1 MTAPFLAP
9 KLALNLTTGSLD
21 PAVDLTRAGTA
32 TAVNSSGLVA
42 VVSANSPRFDY
53 NAITLACK
61 GLLIEESRANQ
72 ALSSDAFNAA
82 NWVKTRTTVTAD
94 AIVSPSGATDADKV
108 VDTAVSGTH
117 AVQTSTLLTI
127 SSVAYSG
134 SVYAKAGERTWIV
147 VGIGTTVSG
156 IAYFNLSNGTIG
168 TVTAGF
174 TASITPA
181 GNGWY
186 RCSVSGTI
194 SAANQSVMA
203 IYLALANNSASYVG
217 DGTSGA
223 YVWGAQLEAGSFP
236 TSYIPTTTAA
246 VTRNADVATI
256 TGTAFSGI
264 WRSGPGSILV
274 RALPSTVSGTR
285 PLVQVDD
292 ATADNII
299 ALRGNATNPELYIR
313 AGGSDQATIDA
324 GTISAA
330 AYRLAGAWQAGSAAA
345 SLNSGLAING
355 APASIPAVT
364 QMRLGS
370 DGTNYLNGHL
380 QAVQYWPVR
389 LSNASLQNASSTAG
403 YQSIIHPVL
412 QDTII
417 TEPV

>member
-1 MTAPFLAP
+1 MLTP
-9 KLALNLTTGSLD
+9 KLNL
-21 PAVDLTRAGTA
+21 DLTSGTLSPLVTFARPSAA
-32 TAVNSSGLVA
+32 TRFNSSGILETVA
-42 VVSANSPRFDY
+42 NDSPRFDY
-53 NAITLACK
+53 DPVTLAVR
-61 GLLIEESRANQ
+61 GLLIEEQRTNLFLRSQEFNDAAWTKDGASITAN
-72 ALSSDAFNAA
+72 AINAPDGTLTGDKMIGNNGSTGSGVIRITTVTSSSTYTLTVFVQSDGIA
-82 NWVKTRTTVTAD
+82 NWVQLINT
-94 AIVSPSGATDADKV
+94 SAT
-108 VDTAVSGTH
+108 GT
-117 AVQTSTLLTI
+117 
-127 SSVAYSG
+127 SVAR
-134 SVYAKAGERTWIV
+134 AW
-147 VGIGTTVSG
+147 
-156 IAYFNLSNGTIG
+156 FNLSTGIVGTRN
-168 TVTAGF
+168 AGYS
-174 TASITPA
+174 ASSITSV

-186 RCSVSGTI
+186 RVSATFTASGT
-194 SAANQSVMA
+194 SSQS
-203 IYLALANNSASYVG
+203 IITNASDDNVNGYAG
-217 DGTSGA
+217 DGFSGI
-223 YVWGAQLEAGSFP
+223 YIWGAQLEAGASA

-256 TGTAFSGI
+256 TSTAFSGI
-264 WRSGPGSILV
+264 WRSGPGSLLV

-403 YQSIIHPVL
+403 YQSIIHPVSR
-412 QDTII
+412 DTII